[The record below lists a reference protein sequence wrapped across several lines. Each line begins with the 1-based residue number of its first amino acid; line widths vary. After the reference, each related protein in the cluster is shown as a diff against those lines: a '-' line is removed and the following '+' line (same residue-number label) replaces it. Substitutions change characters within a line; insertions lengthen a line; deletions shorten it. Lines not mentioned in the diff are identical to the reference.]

1 MRFLI
6 YCSPAFAFAIPTFP
20 VMILLPALYAEK
32 YSLSIA
38 SVGVAIFL
46 GKLID
51 IISDPLM
58 GWITDKGFMK
68 RKSLILIGSIISG
81 LALYLLFVP
90 IINPNFF
97 YLLVCISILYTGWTV
112 FQIPYLSFGYDLV
125 SDYDKRTQL
134 SALREFFIL
143 LALSASVAIPFFYN
157 SDLTSEEIIA
167 FLAII
172 SGFISLLLFCIF
184 LKEPNKKTL
193 NKKIRF
199 LTLSKNFVFLR
210 FISVWFINSLA
221 NVFPMILFVF
231 YLTYIIGDTGDT
243 KEKILFYYFL
253 CAIIGMPIWVF
264 LGKFVEKQ
272 KVWLISLLLSSFFF
286 VFIFVLNEG
295 DVNYFIIIA
304 CLTGLCLGADLAL
317 PPSMLSDLSDYH
329 KKKFG
334 EDISGFL
341 FSLLTLITKV
351 TFALA
356 SIISFTILDQLG
368 LQNVNGATDKSKLAI
383 IILYAGAPILL
394 KIIASYFLN
403 SYSITRE
410 SLKKIQKN
418 FVT

>member
-1 MRFLI
+1 MRYLI

-32 YSLSIA
+32 YALSIA

-46 GKLID
+46 GKLLD

-58 GWITDKGFMK
+58 GWITDKGILK
-68 RKSLILIGSIISG
+68 RKSLIVVGSIISG
-81 LALYLLFVP
+81 LALYVLFVP

-97 YLLVCISILYTGWTV
+97 YLLACISLLYIGWTI
-112 FQIPYLSFGYDLV
+112 FQVPYLSFGYDLV
-125 SDYDKRTQL
+125 SDYEKRTQL

-143 LALSASVAIPFFYN
+143 LALSASVAIPFFYD

-167 FLAII
+167 LLAII
-172 SGFISLLLFCIF
+172 SGSISLLLFCIF
-184 LKEPNKKTL
+184 LKEPKKKTI
-193 NKKIRF
+193 NKKIKF

-210 FISVWFINSLA
+210 FITVWFINSLA
-221 NVFPMILFVF
+221 NVFPMVLFVF
-231 YLTYIIGDTGDT
+231 YLTYIIGDSGDT

-253 CAIIGMPIWVF
+253 SAIIGMPIWVF
-264 LGKFVEKQ
+264 LGKFIEKQ

-286 VFIFVLNEG
+286 VFIFVLSEG

-329 KKKFG
+329 KKQFD

-341 FSLLTLITKV
+341 FSLLTLITKLA
-351 TFALA
+351 FALA
-356 SIISFTILDQLG
+356 SIISFTTLDRLG

-383 IILYAGAPILL
+383 IILYAGVPILL
-394 KIIASYFLN
+394 KIIAGYFLI

>member
-1 MRFLI
+1 M
-6 YCSPAFAFAIPTFP
+6 
-20 VMILLPALYAEK
+20 
-32 YSLSIA
+32 
-38 SVGVAIFL
+38 
-46 GKLID
+46 
-51 IISDPLM
+51 
-58 GWITDKGFMK
+58 
-68 RKSLILIGSIISG
+68 
-81 LALYLLFVP
+81 
-90 IINPNFF
+90 
-97 YLLVCISILYTGWTV
+97 
-112 FQIPYLSFGYDLV
+112 
-125 SDYDKRTQL
+125 
-134 SALREFFIL
+134 
-143 LALSASVAIPFFYN
+143 
-157 SDLTSEEIIA
+157 
-167 FLAII
+167 
-172 SGFISLLLFCIF
+172 
-184 LKEPNKKTL
+184 
-193 NKKIRF
+193 
-199 LTLSKNFVFLR
+199 
-210 FISVWFINSLA
+210 
-221 NVFPMILFVF
+221 
-231 YLTYIIGDTGDT
+231 
-243 KEKILFYYFL
+243 
-253 CAIIGMPIWVF
+253 
-264 LGKFVEKQ
+264 
-272 KVWLISLLLSSFFF
+272 LSSFFF

-394 KIIASYFLN
+394 KIIAGYFLN

>member
-38 SVGVAIFL
+38 SVGAAIFL
-46 GKLID
+46 GKIID

-68 RKSLILIGSIISG
+68 RKSLILIGSIMSG

-112 FQIPYLSFGYDLV
+112 FQVPYLSFGYDLV

-157 SDLTSEEIIA
+157 SNLTSEEIIA
-167 FLAII
+167 SLAII
-172 SGFISLLLFCIF
+172 SGFISLFLFCIF

-199 LTLSKNFVFLR
+199 QTLSKNFVFLR
-210 FISVWFINSLA
+210 FIAVWFINSLA

-231 YLTYIIGDTGDT
+231 YLTYIIGDTGNT

-351 TFALA
+351 AFALA

-394 KIIASYFLN
+394 KIIAGYFLN

>member
-46 GKLID
+46 GKLVD

-97 YLLVCISILYTGWTV
+97 YLLVCISILYSGWTI
-112 FQIPYLSFGYDLV
+112 FQVPYLSFGYDLV
-125 SDYDKRTQL
+125 SDYEKRTQL

-157 SDLTSEEIIA
+157 SNLTSEEIIA

-184 LKEPNKKTL
+184 LKEPKKKTP

-210 FISVWFINSLA
+210 FIAVWFINSLA

-231 YLTYIIGDTGDT
+231 YLTYIIGDSGDT

-253 CAIIGMPIWVF
+253 SAIIGMPIWVF
-264 LGKFVEKQ
+264 LGKFLEKQ

-304 CLTGLCLGADLAL
+304 CLTGICLGADLAL

-329 KKKFG
+329 KKKFD

-351 TFALA
+351 AFALA

-368 LQNVNGATDKSKLAI
+368 LQNINGATDKSKLAI
-383 IILYAGAPILL
+383 IILYAGVPILL